1 LAQKILM
8 PKDLF
13 DSFRV
18 NTIEEGWAVAD
29 ETFASFRE
37 QKIKSQFLQPAI
49 EFIENVPK
57 TTQERVD
64 EIRQWGPQVLSFM
77 KGKNANIASRFL
89 LNFFKKES
97 AVNLKKDYRWTRFR
111 ALSSLDNLVES
122 SRDESLKKQFADI
135 LNIIAYD
142 EDEYYANQA
151 LSSLLIAKLNFD
163 NSETTKAIAK
173 IRRML
178 GKEAPENHNLN
189 FEAKTKMDAEST
201 LCALNALNEV
211 CLPNERG
218 IREDIVA
225 IMKDSPYYNH
235 RTEAIR
241 ALRKYKQ
248 DRTVVLELGHFIRT
262 NSDHHLRQLAVASI
276 GELQNPQAKD
286 FLLES
291 LTDRNSDVRAEAI
304 KAFPKLFEKPFS
316 ALRPIAEEAIKED
329 TNPVKFGFFV
339 EALRKIDQDKNL
351 CVQVLASDLDSDD
364 HDRATR
370 AQHILAEVGGLAS
383 IQKLSRRRTLEASYK
398 VLEDSEKALTLI
410 FSSNTLQATRGFYFA
425 MGVNITIVSV
435 GIVLVGLAIV
445 QVIQNPENF
454 FGWITPGV
462 GGVFGIILTLY
473 FNGPRKNAQQDLAI
487 LMNANMIYLGFLRMI
502 NEIDA
507 TFKHEF
513 MEKSDFNADTTAKA
527 VKQIAETIK
536 TTLEFTSNFLF
547 KPGETDGKL
556 NLIKSQANVS
566 ENQKLANE
574 KNS

>member
-1 LAQKILM
+1 M

-49 EFIENVPK
+49 DFIENVPK

-64 EIRQWGPQVLSFM
+64 ETRQWGPQVLSFM

-89 LNFFKKES
+89 LDFFKKES
-97 AVNLKKDYRWTRFR
+97 AVNLKKNYRWTRFR
-111 ALSSLDNLVES
+111 ALCSLDNLVES

-151 LSSLLIAKLNFD
+151 LSSLLIAKMNFD

-173 IRRML
+173 IRDML
-178 GKEAPENHNLN
+178 SKEAPENHNLN
-189 FEAKTKMDAEST
+189 LEAKTKMDAEPT

-211 CLPNERG
+211 CLPNEGG
-218 IREDIVA
+218 IRKDIVT

-248 DRTVVLELGHFIRT
+248 DRNVVFELGHFIRT

-291 LTDRNSDVRAEAI
+291 LTDRDSDVRAESI
-304 KAFPKLFEKPFS
+304 KAFPKLFDKPFS
-316 ALRPIAEEAIKED
+316 ALRTIAEEAIKED

-364 HDRATR
+364 HNRAAR
-370 AQHILAEVGGLAS
+370 AQQILADVGGLAS
-383 IQKLSRRRTLEASYK
+383 IQKLSRRRTLETSYK
-398 VLEDSEKALTLI
+398 VLEDSEKALTSI

-454 FGWITPGV
+454 FGWITPGA

-473 FNGPRKNAQQDLAI
+473 FNGPRRNAQQDLAI

-513 MEKSDFNADTTAKA
+513 IEKSDFNADTTEKA

-536 TTLEFTSNFLF
+536 TTLDYTSNFLF
-547 KPGETDGKL
+547 KPGKTEGKL
-556 NLIKSQANVS
+556 NLIKSQVNVS
-566 ENQKLANE
+566 ENQKLGMG
-574 KNS
+574 KDS